1 MNDRINAL
9 TAGFAAAEPATVAEL
24 FAPETLASLRPP
36 PARSTA
42 GELSAKLTAAR
53 AKASAIDRAL
63 ESARAEAE
71 KIDDRFSPKARAEAE
86 AEIRKAGE
94 ATALPLMAEL
104 REIAADVEA
113 QRAIHHPEVQRRE
126 ARFAIEPE
134 KEAAHRTAAVLRAQG
149 ASAAG
154 LQALAVVA
162 AADRSIALAV
172 VVADEVAR
180 RSDLGPGDRRAIL
193 RLLPE
198 PPSPPELQTIDAV
211 REIGRAAEWNVREF
225 MRPGSTRSERIAAAS
240 FAGSTK

>member
-1 MNDRINAL
+1 MPDDRINAL
-9 TAGFAAAEPATVAEL
+9 TAAFAAEPATVAEMH
-24 FAPETLASLRPP
+24 APETLASLRPP

-42 GELSAKLTAAR
+42 GELTAKLTAAR
-53 AKASAIDRAL
+53 AKSAAIERAL
-63 ESARAEAE
+63 ESARSEAG
-71 KIDDRFSPKARAEAE
+71 KIDARFNQAARAEAE

-94 ATALPLMAEL
+94 VAALPLMADL

-113 QRAIHHPEVQRRE
+113 QRAIHHPEVRRRE

-154 LQALAVVA
+154 LQALALVA

-198 PPSPPELQTIDAV
+198 PPAPPELETIDAV
-211 REIGRAAEWNVREF
+211 REIGRAADWNVREF
-225 MRPGSTRSERIAAAS
+225 VRPGSTRSERMAS
-240 FAGSTK
+240 GFNRGTK